1 MFIQSFSD
9 EDVNL
14 TDLLESVKMTSS
26 GLISEPKKA
35 SSPKPGSG
43 PLGKSGPTTTAP
55 SGGPVQSGA
64 RSPGIIYNFNYLL
77 VFY

>member
-1 MFIQSFSD
+1 
-9 EDVNL
+9 
-14 TDLLESVKMTSS
+14 MTSS

-35 SSPKPGSG
+35 PLPNPGSG
-43 PLGKSGPTTTAP
+43 PLGKSGPTMTKP

-77 VFY
+77 TSLLLRSLRNSFIDLYYLIWGILK